1 LNDDIEN
8 IEAARAR
15 LRALR
20 EQRLADKIA
29 AGEIVSVPLFIVAG
43 SETEARA
50 QVESAKADA
59 LAKLHASGETREI
72 IFDVTMAVT
81 GVVRCGEATDPAAA
95 PSAPSFSSGEDVPRR
110 TADATLKSQ
119 DDSED
124 EDASRPSLTTDA
136 TLESRDNSDPPPPL
150 VETPIA
156 VQIRACRDDDD
167 PGEVVEGYFSVDGS
181 TVTVTNKSGGHVG
194 SMALLEG
201 EDARVVA
208 KQLLRGKKAPEEEFN
223 RPLSYPNAGLA

>member
-1 LNDDIEN
+1 MNDDIEN

-95 PSAPSFSSGEDVPRR
+95 PSAPSFSSGEMSRGAPRMR
-110 TADATLKSQ
+110 RWNRKTIRKT
-119 DDSED
+119 
-124 EDASRPSLTTDA
+124 RM
-136 TLESRDNSDPPPPL
+136 PP
-150 VETPIA
+150 V
-156 VQIRACRDDDD
+156 RR
-167 PGEVVEGYFSVDGS
+167 
-181 TVTVTNKSGGHVG
+181 
-194 SMALLEG
+194 
-201 EDARVVA
+201 
-208 KQLLRGKKAPEEEFN
+208 
-223 RPLSYPNAGLA
+223 